1 MAKKINLNGTGEVLT
16 PQLED
21 YLEQSKGQGLGSL
34 VTGEP
39 DVIVNENETR
49 QL

>member
-1 MAKKINLNGTGEVLT
+1 MAKKVNLAGTGEVLT

-21 YLEQSKGQGLGSL
+21 YIEQSKGQGLGSL
-34 VTGEP
+34 VTADQ
-39 DVIVNENETR
+39 DVMINENETR